1 VVEESSS
8 EVVVDSESGAGVGG
22 GGGGCGASTL
32 ENWHVRGG
40 G

>member
-1 VVEESSS
+1 MVEESSS